1 MQNLSTFVPKQHFQ
15 RSVFWRIDVER
26 QRLKA
31 LPLVD
36 AVYKLSFDRYWVG
49 VIVIGIYVCHW
60 GSDLDNTY
68 YGCAGTLVLWQ
79 IRPLET
85 AEGGTW
91 LSI

>member
-1 MQNLSTFVPKQHFQ
+1 MQNLSTLVPKQHLQ
-15 RSVFWRIDVER
+15 TSVFWRIDVER

-49 VIVIGIYVCHW
+49 VSVIGIYVCHW
-60 GSDLDNTY
+60 GNDLDNTY
-68 YGCAGTLVLWQ
+68 HSCASTLVLWQ

-85 AEGGTW
+85 VEGGTW